1 MLIRLMPRQWRIC
14 TATTHAPTIL
24 TRLKARI
31 IYILINSC
39 ALTFASKKK
48 LRTVKKG
55 FHKYGYNLEVEELVK
70 GENKVVARFE
80 DKDLR
85 GIKPGFR
92 LDRAD

>member
-1 MLIRLMPRQWRIC
+1 MYCYYACADNDNLNSIESEN
-14 TATTHAPTIL
+14 H
-24 TRLKARI
+24 
-31 IYILINSC
+31 IYPYKF

-70 GENKVVARFE
+70 GENQVVARFE